1 MNLLFSIGPINFDL
15 SALIS
20 FVIGTIFGFTVLLL
34 IYLYAVIL
42 SLNKNLRLKKADE
55 TDIDEEEIKLLIEDA
70 QSQFKDKDTRVSVGY
85 AKLLGE
91 INKELAID
99 IAKKFY
105 PKSKYPYL
113 ELTLDE
119 TMKLNHYITNR
130 LEEVLE
136 GRIFALVRGWTL
148 AKLVEIN
155 DTKTRIEQTKI
166 VKTAKKYSKVTSAA
180 IQVVNAVNPV
190 YWIRKF
196 TKETIINVI
205 MVRIGLALIAI
216 TGEETYRIYS
226 KKVFNIDV
234 DLDTGID
241 RIYDELQKDLKEE
254 KDL

>member
-1 MNLLFSIGPINFDL
+1 M
-15 SALIS
+15 
-20 FVIGTIFGFTVLLL
+20 
-34 IYLYAVIL
+34 
-42 SLNKNLRLKKADE
+42 
-55 TDIDEEEIKLLIEDA
+55 
-70 QSQFKDKDTRVSVGY
+70 
-85 AKLLGE
+85 GE